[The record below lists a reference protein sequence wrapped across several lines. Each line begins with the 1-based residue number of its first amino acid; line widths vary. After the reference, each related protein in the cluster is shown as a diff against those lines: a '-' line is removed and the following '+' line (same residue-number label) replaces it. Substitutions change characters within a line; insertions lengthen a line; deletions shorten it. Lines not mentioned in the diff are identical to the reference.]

1 MKTAPFLF
9 ILVLLISC
17 KKQQSE
23 KKYTIEG
30 QVLESSSNP
39 VPVPDYTIVFSQKA
53 NIGLIGGVSGLYNPI
68 KTGAD
73 GQFKFQYSPD
83 KSYGFSLGGTNP
95 NPIIIYGVD
104 TLKYKGVGSTW
115 YSVPPLT
122 DINLNTIYLYK
133 KITSLVRKVQF
144 NNPLNSGESLDL
156 ISPDSSGS
164 NRTTIT
170 GPVSAGTTLTVDTIR
185 NCKLSSFNLQ
195 TREFHFTLTL
205 TKPSYLSFIPVVI
218 PPGDEL
224 YREVLITY

>member
-1 MKTAPFLF
+1 M
-9 ILVLLISC
+9 V
-17 KKQQSE
+17 
-23 KKYTIEG
+23 
-30 QVLESSSNP
+30 
-39 VPVPDYTIVFSQKA
+39 SQKP
-53 NIGLIGGVSGLYNPI
+53 NVGLILGVPGLDNTI
-68 KTGAD
+68 RTGAD
-73 GQFKFQYSPD
+73 GRFKIQYSPE
-83 KSYGFSLGGTNP
+83 KSYGLSLGGTNP
-95 NPIIIYGVD
+95 NPIYIYGAD
-104 TLKYKGVGSTW
+104 TLKYSRIGTAW
-115 YSVPPLT
+115 YPVTPLT

-133 KITSLVRKVQF
+133 KISTLVRKVQF
-144 NNPLNSGESLDL
+144 NNPLNSGESMDL

>member
-17 KKQQSE
+17 KKQQSN
-23 KKYTIEG
+23 KMNIIEG

-39 VPVPDYTIVFSQKA
+39 VPVQDYAILFSQKPNA
-53 NIGLIGGVSGLYNPI
+53 GLIGGIAGLDNTI
-68 KTGAD
+68 RTGAD
-73 GQFKFQYSPD
+73 GKFKFQYSPD
-83 KSYGFSLGGTNP
+83 KSYGLSLGGTNP
-95 NPIIIYGVD
+95 NPIYIYGAD
-104 TLKYKGVGSTW
+104 TLKYAGIGTAW
-115 YSVPPLT
+115 YPVTPLN

-133 KITSLVRKVQF
+133 KITSLVRKIQF

-164 NRTTIT
+164 NRRTIT
-170 GPVSAGTTLTVDTIR
+170 GPVSAGTTLIVDTIR
-185 NCKLSSFNLQ
+185 NCKLSRFNFQ
-195 TREFHFTLTL
+195 TNEYHFTLTL
-205 TKPSYLSFIPVVI
+205 TKPSYLTFIPVVI